1 MDEVGRSAAGAP
13 GGLGAFASPV
23 GALPVLVLELARPE
37 PVWDEL
43 LLEPSPPRPVV
54 FVPLAE
60 VGALDWPEEAARVSR
75 GDLVVAASGASAGAA
90 LAMAAAVDRV
100 VALLLVDP
108 VAAPVD
114 LRAGLVVLVVRSG
127 RSGAEGLP
135 LPEGADRPA
144 AVARI
149 RAALAA
155 PPFAPSSR

>member
-1 MDEVGRSAAGAP
+1 MEQVGRSEAG
-13 GGLGAFASPV
+13 GLLGAFAAPA
-23 GALPVLVLELARPE
+23 GALPVLVLERAEPE

-54 FVPLAE
+54 FVPLLQAD
-60 VGALDWPEEAARVSR
+60 ALEWPVEAARSPS
-75 GDLVVAASGASAGAA
+75 GDLVVAASGSSAGAA

-114 LRAGLVVLVVRSG
+114 LRADVVVLVVRSG
-127 RSGAEGLP
+127 STCTDGLP

-155 PPFAPSSR
+155 PPFAPSSA